1 MKTVLVTGANKGI
14 GYEVAR
20 QLAGKEFHVFIGAR
34 NQDAGRKAADEI
46 AKKGGKATFLKI
58 DVAENASVTAAAR
71 KFAKAADHLDVLVNN
86 AGIIV
91 DGDNAILEISD
102 DLLRKT
108 LETNTLGPLRV
119 TRAFAPLLRKSK
131 APRVI
136 NVSSGGGQ
144 LTGGAD
150 GWAPGYCISKTALNG
165 VTVQFGAALPKF
177 AVNSVC
183 PGWVRTDMG
192 GSNAT
197 RSIAEGAAGI
207 VWLAA
212 DAPQK
217 ETGKFWRDRKVIPW

>member
-1 MKTVLVTGANKGI
+1 MKTVLITGANKGI

-20 QLAGKEFHVFIGAR
+20 QLVGKEFHVFIGAR
-34 NQDAGRKAADEI
+34 NCDAGHKAADEI
-46 AKKGGKATFLKI
+46 AKNGGKATFLEI
-58 DVAENASVTAAAR
+58 DVSDNASVTAAAR
-71 KFAKAADHLDVLVNN
+71 EFAKAADHLDVLVNN

-91 DGDNAILEISD
+91 DGDNGILEISD
-102 DLLRKT
+102 ELLRKT
-108 LETNTLGPLRV
+108 LETNTLGALRV
-119 TRAFAPLLRKSK
+119 TRACVPFLKKSK

-136 NVSSGGGQ
+136 NVCSGGGQ

-150 GWAPGYCISKTALNG
+150 GWSPAYCISKTALNS
-165 VTVQFGAALPKF
+165 VTSQLATALPKF

-192 GSNAT
+192 GQGAT
-197 RSIAEGAAGI
+197 RSVEEGADTI

-217 ETGKFWRDRKVIPW
+217 LTRKFLRDRKEIPW